1 MSELFKHAHLHAGRT
16 ENGAVNHT
24 SSMSALVDFYKAA
37 GSSRSNVEI
46 LPDLF
51 YKALREDV
59 DVAVRIL
66 LHMRDVREG
75 MGERKAFRTVLL
87 QAIEDKVLEP
97 TQVLRIMDKI
107 AELGRFDDFK
117 IFVGTRFETDAF
129 KHLEAAL
136 LDPATAGLAAK
147 WLPRVKPR
155 HKQFVKRFCKFAN
168 LSEKEYRTLLSALSD
183 TVEQKISA
191 NEFGK
196 IDYSKIPSLA
206 AARYQKLFNRKD
218 GERYKAYI
226 ESLSKGEAKI
236 NAGAVYPYDV
246 IKSVKHGNADVAN
259 EQWKALPN
267 WMAEGENIL
276 CMTDVS
282 SSMSWVNLGSITA
295 LDIGVSLALYVAER
309 NTGCFKNELMVY
321 STNPHF
327 IELSGDLRNR
337 HRQVMRNVEYGS
349 TNLQVAFDR
358 ILETG
363 KRNNLTQKDMPS
375 KLIIF
380 SDMEFNQVDGANG
393 RTNFEAI
400 QSKYKKAGYDM
411 PQLVFWYLANRN
423 GTCEVSVKDNGVA
436 MVSGFSP
443 ATLKALLGGEKF
455 DPISVML
462 KAVMIDRY
470 IW

>member
-218 GERYKAYI
+218 G
-226 ESLSKGEAKI
+226 
-236 NAGAVYPYDV
+236 
-246 IKSVKHGNADVAN
+246 
-259 EQWKALPN
+259 
-267 WMAEGENIL
+267 
-276 CMTDVS
+276 
-282 SSMSWVNLGSITA
+282 
-295 LDIGVSLALYVAER
+295 
-309 NTGCFKNELMVY
+309 
-321 STNPHF
+321 
-327 IELSGDLRNR
+327 
-337 HRQVMRNVEYGS
+337 
-349 TNLQVAFDR
+349 
-358 ILETG
+358 
-363 KRNNLTQKDMPS
+363 
-375 KLIIF
+375 
-380 SDMEFNQVDGANG
+380 
-393 RTNFEAI
+393 
-400 QSKYKKAGYDM
+400 
-411 PQLVFWYLANRN
+411 
-423 GTCEVSVKDNGVA
+423 
-436 MVSGFSP
+436 
-443 ATLKALLGGEKF
+443 
-455 DPISVML
+455 
-462 KAVMIDRY
+462 
-470 IW
+470 

>member
-1 MSELFKHAHLHAGRT
+1 MSDLFKHSHLHAGRT

-37 GSSRSNVEI
+37 GSSRNNVEI

-87 QAIEDKVLEP
+87 QAIDYNILDSF
-97 TQVLRIMDKI
+97 QVLRIMDKI
-107 AELGRFDDFK
+107 SELGRFDDFK
-117 IFVGTRFETDAF
+117 IFVGTRYETDAF

-136 LDPATAGLAAK
+136 LDPDTAGLAAK

-155 HKQFVKRFCKFAN
+155 HKAFVKRFCKFAN

-183 TVEQKISA
+183 TVEQKIST
-191 NEFGK
+191 NNFGK

-206 AARYQKLFNRKD
+206 AARYQKLFSKKD
-218 GERYKAYI
+218 GERYAAYV
-226 ESLSKGEAKI
+226 EALSKGETKI
-236 NAGAVYPYDV
+236 NAGAVYPYD
-246 IKSVKHGNADVAN
+246 ILKSVNHGKADVAN
-259 EQWKALPN
+259 EQWKALTN

-282 SSMSWVNLGSITA
+282 GSMTCERHGSVDA

-309 NTGCFKNELMVY
+309 NTGCFKDELMVY
-321 STNPHF
+321 STNPFF
-327 IELSGDLRNR
+327 ITLSGSLKNR
-337 HRQVMRNVEYGS
+337 MAQVMSHVEYGS
-349 TNLQVAFDR
+349 TNLQAAFDR
-358 ILETG
+358 ILEIG
-363 KRNNLTQKDMPS
+363 KRNNLTQDAMPR

-380 SDMEFNQVDGANG
+380 SDMQFNSVDGQRGN
-393 RTNFEAI
+393 TNFEAI
-400 QSKYKKAGYDM
+400 RSKYYKAGYEM

-423 GTCEVSVKDNGVA
+423 GNCEVSVKDNGVA

-462 KAVMIDRY
+462 KAVMSERY
-470 IW
+470 DW

>member
-1 MSELFKHAHLHAGRT
+1 MSELFKHSHLHAGLT

-37 GSSRSNVEI
+37 GSSRSNVEV
-46 LPDLF
+46 LPSLF
-51 YKALREDV
+51 YKAMREDI
-59 DVAVRIL
+59 DVAVRIM

-75 MGERKAFRTVLL
+75 MGERKAFRYTLTK
-87 QAIEDKVLEP
+87 AISDGILDEF
-97 TQVLRIMDKI
+97 QVLRIMDKI
-107 AELGRFDDFK
+107 SDLGRYDDFK
-117 IFVGTRFETDAF
+117 IFVGTRYETDAF

-136 LDPATAGLAAK
+136 LDPNTSALAAK

-155 HKQFVKRFCKFAN
+155 HMRFVRRFCKFAN
-168 LSEKEYRTLLSALSD
+168 LSEKQYRVLLSALSD

-191 NEFGK
+191 NEFGE
-196 IDYSKIPSLA
+196 IDYSKLPSLA
-206 AARYQKLFNRKD
+206 AARYQKLFSRKD
-218 GERYKAYI
+218 GERYAAYI
-226 ESLSKGEAKI
+226 AALTKGETKI
-236 NAGAVYPYDV
+236 NAGAVYPYD
-246 IKSVKHGNADVAN
+246 ITKSVNYGNATVAN

-282 SSMSWVNLGSITA
+282 SSMTWERHGSVTA
-295 LDIGVSLALYVAER
+295 LDIGVSLALYVSER
-309 NTGCFKNELMVY
+309 NTGCFKDELMIY
-321 STNPHF
+321 STRPHF
-327 IELSGDLRNR
+327 ITLSGDLKTRL
-337 HRQVMRNVEYGS
+337 RQVMSHVEYGS
-349 TNLQVAFDR
+349 TNLQAAFDR
-358 ILETG
+358 ILEIG
-363 KRNNLTQKDMPS
+363 VKNHLTQKDMPS

-380 SDMEFNQVDGANG
+380 SDMEFNRVDGANG
-393 RTNFEAI
+393 CTNFEEI
-400 QSKYKKAGYDM
+400 QKKYKKAGYEM

-462 KAVMIDRY
+462 KAVMIERY
-470 IW
+470 DW

>member
-24 SSMSALVDFYKAA
+24 SSMSALVNFYKAA

-183 TVEQKISA
+183 TVEQK
-191 NEFGK
+191 
-196 IDYSKIPSLA
+196 SLLMSLVRLTT
-206 AARYQKLFNRKD
+206 ARFLHSLLHVTKSSLTAKMENVTKLTSNHSQR
-218 GERYKAYI
+218 
-226 ESLSKGEAKI
+226 
-236 NAGAVYPYDV
+236 
-246 IKSVKHGNADVAN
+246 
-259 EQWKALPN
+259 
-267 WMAEGENIL
+267 
-276 CMTDVS
+276 
-282 SSMSWVNLGSITA
+282 
-295 LDIGVSLALYVAER
+295 VSLRLTLV
-309 NTGCFKNELMVY
+309 L
-321 STNPHF
+321 F
-327 IELSGDLRNR
+327 I
-337 HRQVMRNVEYGS
+337 HTM
-349 TNLQVAFDR
+349 
-358 ILETG
+358 
-363 KRNNLTQKDMPS
+363 
-375 KLIIF
+375 
-380 SDMEFNQVDGANG
+380 
-393 RTNFEAI
+393 
-400 QSKYKKAGYDM
+400 
-411 PQLVFWYLANRN
+411 
-423 GTCEVSVKDNGVA
+423 
-436 MVSGFSP
+436 
-443 ATLKALLGGEKF
+443 
-455 DPISVML
+455 
-462 KAVMIDRY
+462 
-470 IW
+470 

>member
-1 MSELFKHAHLHAGRT
+1 MSNLFKHSHLHAGRT

-37 GSSRSNVEI
+37 GSSRGNVEI

-87 QAIEDKVLEP
+87 QAIEDNILDSF
-97 TQVLRIMDKI
+97 QVLRIMDKI
-107 AELGRFDDFK
+107 SELGRFDDFK
-117 IFVGTRFETDAF
+117 IFVGTRYETDAF

-136 LDPATAGLAAK
+136 LDPDTASLAAK

-183 TVEQKISA
+183 TVEQKIST
-191 NEFGK
+191 NNFGE

-206 AARYQKLFNRKD
+206 AARYQKLFSKKD
-218 GERYKAYI
+218 GERYAAYV
-226 ESLSKGEAKI
+226 EALSKGETKI
-236 NAGAVYPYDV
+236 NAGAVYPYD
-246 IKSVKHGNADVAN
+246 ILKSVNHGKAQVAN

-267 WMAEGENIL
+267 WMADGENIL

-282 SSMSWVNLGSITA
+282 SSMTWQTFGAVTA
-295 LDIGVSLALYVAER
+295 LDIGVSLALYASER
-309 NTGCFKNELMVY
+309 NTGCFKDELMVY
-321 STNPHF
+321 STRPHF
-327 IELSGDLRNR
+327 ITLSGDLQTRM
-337 HRQVMRNVEYGS
+337 RQVMSHVEYDS
-349 TNLQVAFDR
+349 TNLQAAFDR
-358 ILETG
+358 ILEIG
-363 KRNNLTQKDMPS
+363 VRNGLTQAAMPS

-393 RTNFEAI
+393 CTNFEAI
-400 QSKYKKAGYDM
+400 RSKYEKAGYEM

-443 ATLKALLGGEKF
+443 ATLKSLLGGEKF

>member
-1 MSELFKHAHLHAGRT
+1 MSDLFKHSHLHAGRT

-37 GSSRSNVEI
+37 GSSRNNVEI

-87 QAIEDKVLEP
+87 QAIEDNILDSF
-97 TQVLRIMDKI
+97 QVLRIMGKI
-107 AELGRFDDFK
+107 SELGRFDDFK
-117 IFVGTRFETDAF
+117 IFVGTRYETDAF

-136 LDPATAGLAAK
+136 LDPDTACLAAK

-183 TVEQKISA
+183 TVEQKIST
-191 NEFGK
+191 NNFGE

-206 AARYQKLFNRKD
+206 AARYQKLFSKKD
-218 GERYKAYI
+218 GERYAAYV
-226 ESLSKGEAKI
+226 EALSNGETKI

-246 IKSVKHGNADVAN
+246 LKSVQRGKAQVAN

-267 WMAEGENIL
+267 WMADGENIL

-282 SSMSWVNLGSITA
+282 CSMTWETFGSVTA
-295 LDIGVSLALYVAER
+295 LDIGVSLALYVSER
-309 NTGCFKNELMVY
+309 NTGCFKDELMIY
-321 STNPHF
+321 SDRPHF
-327 IELSGDLRNR
+327 ITLSGTLQNR
-337 HRQVMRNVEYGS
+337 HHQIMSHVEYGS
-349 TNLQVAFDR
+349 TNLQAAFDR
-358 ILETG
+358 ILEIG
-363 KRNNLTQKDMPS
+363 VRNNLTQAAMPS

-393 RTNFEAI
+393 RTNFEVI
-400 QSKYKKAGYDM
+400 RSKYEKAGYEM

-423 GTCEVSVKDNGVA
+423 GHCEVSVKDNGVA

>member
-1 MSELFKHAHLHAGRT
+1 MSDLFKHSHLHAGRT

-37 GSSRSNVEI
+37 GSSRNNVEI

-87 QAIEDKVLEP
+87 QAIDYNILDSF
-97 TQVLRIMDKI
+97 QVLRIMDKI
-107 AELGRFDDFK
+107 SELGRFDDFK
-117 IFVGTRFETDAF
+117 IFVGTRYETDAF

-136 LDPATAGLAAK
+136 LDPDTAGLAAK

-155 HKQFVKRFCKFAN
+155 HKAFVKRFCKFAN

-183 TVEQKISA
+183 TVEQKIST
-191 NEFGK
+191 NNFGK

-206 AARYQKLFNRKD
+206 AARYQKLFSKKD
-218 GERYKAYI
+218 GERYAAYV
-226 ESLSKGEAKI
+226 EALSKGETKI
-236 NAGAVYPYDV
+236 NAGAVYPYD
-246 IKSVKHGNADVAN
+246 ILKSVNHGKADVAN
-259 EQWKALPN
+259 EQWKALTN

-282 SSMSWVNLGSITA
+282 ASMTWQTFGSVTA
-295 LDIGVSLALYVAER
+295 LDIGLSLALYVSER
-309 NTGCFKNELMVY
+309 NTGCFKDELMVY
-321 STNPHF
+321 STKPHF
-327 IELSGDLRNR
+327 ITLSGNLQTRM
-337 HRQVMRNVEYGS
+337 RQVMSHVEYGS
-349 TNLQVAFDR
+349 TNLQAAFDR
-358 ILETG
+358 ILEIG
-363 KRNNLTQKDMPS
+363 VRNGLTQASMPS

-380 SDMEFNQVDGANG
+380 SDMEFNQVDGVDG

-400 QSKYKKAGYDM
+400 RSKYEKAGYEM

-423 GTCEVSVKDNGVA
+423 GNCEVSVKDNGVA

-462 KAVMIDRY
+462 KAVMSERY
-470 IW
+470 DW

>member
-1 MSELFKHAHLHAGRT
+1 M
-16 ENGAVNHT
+16 
-24 SSMSALVDFYKAA
+24 
-37 GSSRSNVEI
+37 
-46 LPDLF
+46 F

-87 QAIEDKVLEP
+87 QAIEDNILDSF
-97 TQVLRIMDKI
+97 QVLRIMDKI
-107 AELGRFDDFK
+107 SELGRFDDFK
-117 IFVGTRFETDAF
+117 IFVGTRYETDAF

-136 LDPATAGLAAK
+136 LDPDTACLAAK

-183 TVEQKISA
+183 TVEQKIST
-191 NEFGK
+191 NNFGE

-206 AARYQKLFNRKD
+206 AARYQKLFSKKD
-218 GERYKAYI
+218 GERYAAYV
-226 ESLSKGEAKI
+226 EALSKGETKI

-246 IKSVKHGNADVAN
+246 LKSVQRGQAQVAN

-267 WMAEGENIL
+267 WMADGENIL

-282 SSMSWVNLGSITA
+282 CSMTWETFGSVTA
-295 LDIGVSLALYVAER
+295 LDIGVSLALYVSER
-309 NTGCFKNELMVY
+309 NTGCFKDELMIY
-321 STNPHF
+321 SDRPHF
-327 IELSGDLRNR
+327 ITLSGTLQNR
-337 HRQVMRNVEYGS
+337 HRQIMSHVEYGS
-349 TNLQVAFDR
+349 TNLQAAFDR
-358 ILETG
+358 ILEIG
-363 KRNNLTQKDMPS
+363 VRNNLTQAAMPS

-393 RTNFEAI
+393 RTNFEVI
-400 QSKYKKAGYDM
+400 RSKYEKAGYEM

-423 GTCEVSVKDNGVA
+423 GHCEVSVKDNGVA